1 MTSTHVPE
9 LAASAPVMMGQR
21 FFSDDA
27 ARPDGFEL
35 ERPRTR
41 LGRPGVVRATDPRA
55 CRIIA
60 MSLAIILFT
69 SLAHAQPRQTPRAT
83 SDPGSS
89 VALCTNAIH
98 AAELQHHLPAGLL
111 LAISQVESGR
121 PDPVTNRLE
130 PWPWTVQV
138 GKKSL
143 FFDSKSQ
150 AVQWVTAAM
159 AHGVTSIDTGCLQ
172 VNLFFHPHVFATLD
186 DAFDPPRNADYAA
199 RFLQQL
205 YAAAG
210 NWQRA
215 IGLYHSRTLAF
226 ARPYEARVDRM
237 RGGTVLARTM
247 PLKRPTLLNKLA
259 TAWRA
264 TLPSE
269 ELGSEY
275 STGNDMPPKPP
286 TLLRQLAAAWQA
298 TMPQPGQ

>member
-1 MTSTHVPE
+1 MTGT
-9 LAASAPVMMGQR
+9 QR
-21 FFSDDA
+21 FFANDDA
-27 ARPDGFEL
+27 QPDGLEL
-35 ERPRTR
+35 GRPHTR
-41 LGRPGVVRATDPRA
+41 LGRPGAVRATDPQP
-55 CRIIA
+55 CRILA
-60 MSLAIILFT
+60 VSLAVILFA

-83 SDPGSS
+83 SDPSS
-89 VALCTNAIH
+89 PIALCTSAIR
-98 AAELQHHLPAGLL
+98 AAELQHQLPPGLL

-130 PWPWTVQV
+130 PWPWTVHV

-143 FFDSKSQ
+143 FFDSKNQ

-172 VNLFFHPHVFATLD
+172 VNLFFHPHVFGTLD
-186 DAFDPPRNADYAA
+186 EAFDPHRNADYAA
-199 RFLQQL
+199 HFLRQL

-215 IGLYHSRTLAF
+215 TGLYHSRTLAF

-237 RGGTVLARTM
+237 QGGTALARSM
-247 PLKRPTLLNKLA
+247 PPKSSTLLNKLA

-269 ELGSEY
+269 ELASVY
-275 STGNDMPPKPP
+275 PTGNDMPPKQS

-298 TMPQPGQ
+298 TMPKPGQ